1 LSVPLHHAINPVNE
15 LRVIDS
21 CPKEI
26 HLRGHW
32 QGAHHANP
40 APFGGVRGVM
50 WKLLPFREAPPC
62 GRLASKRFG

>member
-40 APFGGVRGVM
+40 APFGGGGAQCENFY
-50 WKLLPFREAPPC
+50 LS
-62 GRLASKRFG
+62 GKRRPVGG